1 MIYKT
6 LTFIHHKQWF
16 ERKNINFSHSRSFDD
31 CSYRYADHE
40 IYVIRCK
47 YCPYNV
53 SGFARN
59 FLASVQCSCVEADKD
74 EVCQHCKQLAH
85 SINFSVMKF
94 CVNSRD
100 VKKEFTEEMNFM
112 KVNHYLEKVL
122 KGCPIFYFSKEKKKV
137 LISID
142 SLDWG
147 SFL

>member
-1 MIYKT
+1 MTY
-6 LTFIHHKQWF
+6 IHHKQWF

-85 SINFSVMKF
+85 SINFLVMKF